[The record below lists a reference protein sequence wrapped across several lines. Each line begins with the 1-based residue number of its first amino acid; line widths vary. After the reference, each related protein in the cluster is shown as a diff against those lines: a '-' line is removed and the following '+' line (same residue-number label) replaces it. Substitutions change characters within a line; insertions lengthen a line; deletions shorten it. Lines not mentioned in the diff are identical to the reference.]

1 MSSKNQNLTRTIE
14 ENFDVLWKLFLNFL
28 TLLVVLVIA
37 FPMYWM
43 VNSSLLDVGDVYNI
57 PAPLLPFEPTISH
70 FVNLFTTTS
79 FPSFYVSSIVLT
91 VGVVL
96 LTTSVATLAG
106 YGLTRYR
113 FPYKRLF
120 ARSILFG
127 YMFPPILLGIPM
139 YIIWRQVGLINSYP
153 GTILA
158 VTGTGLPITIW
169 IMWQFFQTVP
179 ITLEESAQM
188 AGASRFR
195 AFYEI
200 ALPIAKPGIVAI
212 STFSYAHAW
221 GAYTIPKILIV
232 EDSRWPLTVGLDSFV
247 TAQEI
252 LWPQIMAS
260 AAMAL
265 IPSLLFLYFL
275 NEHWKVL
282 EL

>member
-1 MSSKNQNLTRTIE
+1 MSSSNRGLSQAIE
-14 ENFDVLWKLFLNFL
+14 ENFDRIWELFLNFL
-28 TLLVVLVIA
+28 TLLVVVVIA

-43 VNSSLLDVGDVYNI
+43 VNSSLQYVGEVYNI
-57 PAPLLPFEPTISH
+57 PAPLLPLEPTFNH
-70 FVNLFTTTS
+70 FTTLFTETS

-91 VGVVL
+91 VGVVT
-96 LTTSVATLAG
+96 LTTAVATLAG

-113 FPYKRLF
+113 FPYKRTF

-179 ITLEESAQM
+179 VTLEESAQM
-188 AGASRFR
+188 SGASRFR

-212 STFSYAHAW
+212 ATFSYAHAW

-232 EDSRWPLTVGLDSFV
+232 NDELWPLTVGLDSFV

-265 IPSLLFLYFL
+265 IPSVLFLYFL